1 MKKLI
6 ILILVQVLFTLG
18 FFSISN
24 AQAPKKKQI
33 LLIGTFHFN
42 NPGADAVKTDDFDVT
57 TIAAQQELEK
67 ITNQIKKFNPN
78 KIFVE
83 WEYYDQKNLDSLY
96 QLYIHNQ
103 YESYVEK
110 NFKNKGNYDMYV
122 QNEIFQLAFRAAKK
136 TGLKQ
141 VNGMDYPLPMPFD
154 TVMNAIHAAK
164 QDDVMA
170 EISAYT
176 SGMAKEANLKR
187 KTMGLT
193 ALIVD
198 LNTEKARKIN
208 SGFYIKTLNRAGQTD
223 NFGGAFSVAE
233 WYKRNLY
240 MYSIVQKQ
248 IQSSDQRAVIL
259 LGSGHVAIIKK
270 FIEDEGLYEVVEL
283 KDIMKIK

>member
-6 ILILVQVLFTLG
+6 ALIVIQALFTLG
-18 FFSISN
+18 FHSISN
-24 AQAPKKKQI
+24 AQAQKKKQI

-57 TIAAQQELEK
+57 TITAQQELEK
-67 ITNQIKKFNPN
+67 IANQIKKFNPN

-96 QLYIHNQ
+96 QRYLHNQ
-103 YESYVEK
+103 YESYIEK
-110 NFKNKGNYDMYV
+110 TFKNKGGYDMYV
-122 QNEIFQLAFRAAKK
+122 RNEIFQLAFRAAKK
-136 TGLKQ
+136 TDLNQ
-141 VNGMDYPLPMPFD
+141 VNGIDYPLPMPFD
-154 TVMNAIHAAK
+154 TVMNAIKAAK

-193 ALIVD
+193 SLILD
-198 LNTEKARKIN
+198 LNTEQSRRIN
-208 SGFYIKTLNRAGQTD
+208 SSFYIKTLNRAGQTD
-223 NFGGAFSVAE
+223 NFGGAFSVSE

-240 MYSIVQKQ
+240 MYSLIQKQ
-248 IQSSDQRAVIL
+248 LQSTAQRSVIL
-259 LGSGHVAIIKK
+259 LGAGHIAIIKK
-270 FIEDEGLYEVVEL
+270 FIEDEGLYEIIEL